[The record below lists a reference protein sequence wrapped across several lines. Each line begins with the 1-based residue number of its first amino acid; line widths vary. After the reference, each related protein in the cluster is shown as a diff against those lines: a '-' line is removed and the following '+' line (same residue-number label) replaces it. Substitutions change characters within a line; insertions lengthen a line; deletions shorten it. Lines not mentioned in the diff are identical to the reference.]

1 MSDSTLSQ
9 LENDVESAR
18 ARLAE
23 DLSTLRSP
31 TTWSEFSDG
40 LKHEALQAKDA
51 LIEKVRSSVRS
62 RATEFVEDLKT
73 KAAANPGAALVIGAG
88 LAWRFFQRP
97 PIATALVGAGLYS
110 LLRTPQPHLKPE
122 NRFAH
127 AQERL
132 KQQATDAAAKASDF
146 ASEAAQKAGN
156 LASEAAQ
163 TAGDFASEAAQV
175 VKERASEV
183 AASVAGKAR
192 DIRDGMS
199 DFIDEVDPERTT
211 AEVERIS
218 SDAQEALGEVELR
231 NNILLGAAGLAVA
244 AAIGLAYQR
253 RAEDRVGF
261 E

>member
-31 TTWSEFSDG
+31 NTWSEFSDG

-51 LIEKVRSSVRS
+51 LVEKVRSSVRS

-110 LLRTPQPHLKPE
+110 LLRTPQPHVRPE
-122 NRFAH
+122 DRLAY

-132 KQQATDAAAKASDF
+132 KQQATDAAAKAGDF
-146 ASEAAQKAGN
+146 ASEAAQRAGN
-156 LASEAAQ
+156 LASDAAQ
-163 TAGDFASEAAQV
+163 KAGDFASEAAQV
-175 VKERASEV
+175 VKERA
-183 AASVAGKAR
+183 A
-192 DIRDGMS
+192 
-199 DFIDEVDPERTT
+199 ERATS
-211 AEVERIS
+211 EVERIT
-218 SDAQEALGEVELR
+218 SDVQEALGDVELR

-244 AAIGLAYQR
+244 AAIGLSYQR
-253 RAEDRVGF
+253 RGPRRL
-261 E
+261 